1 MNQDGYLIDAE
12 TVFSIGLE
20 KIRKSEMFWGGFVEE
35 SLSLL
40 ATVKLPGV
48 LAIYPLDKKRSVIDI
63 SSSRNPS
70 AVRGDVGYA
79 QGPDGRPYGSTQFF
93 GRSNSYIE
101 IPNTGKL
108 DSRYSMTVIAWL
120 NNMGRS
126 GTVLKY
132 RGGFEIRM
140 KSERVLQVVIK
151 ERKGTKSF
159 IVSTSGRD
167 VKYKVWNYVA
177 FTYDE
182 TRQVGK
188 IWVNSN
194 PVASRKIEKI
204 QLETRKE
211 IRVGAPK
218 DNNQYFRGKVFCLQ
232 LYSVALSRKQIKA
245 AREKCFLKG
254 NFECLFLCI
263 RVLTDNQ

>member
-1 MNQDGYLIDAE
+1 
-12 TVFSIGLE
+12 
-20 KIRKSEMFWGGFVEE
+20 
-35 SLSLL
+35 
-40 ATVKLPGV
+40 
-48 LAIYPLDKKRSVIDI
+48 
-63 SSSRNPS
+63 
-70 AVRGDVGYA
+70 
-79 QGPDGRPYGSTQFF
+79 
-93 GRSNSYIE
+93 
-101 IPNTGKL
+101 
-108 DSRYSMTVIAWL
+108 MTVIAWL

-182 TRQVGK
+182 TSQVGK

-245 AREKCFLKG
+245 ARQKCFLKG